1 MKIKSIIFLFLS
13 SFSALAQA
21 DFEKILQTKL
31 ILAED
36 GTTID
41 IEAGTYFLTKSLSLE
56 GKKNITL
63 RGKGIDKTVLSFKN
77 QVQGAEGIKIT
88 NCENII
94 LEDFTSQDSK
104 GDLIKTM
111 QVKGMTFRRLK
122 AEWLGKPKASNG
134 SYAFYPVLCEQVMID
149 SCIAI
154 GASDAGI
161 YVGQSKHIV
170 VKNCTAF
177 QNVAGIEIENSLY
190 AEVFNNTA
198 IGNTGGILVFDL
210 PGLIQKKGGFVKVHH
225 NIVKENNLSNFA
237 PKGNIVGNVPKGTGM
252 MVLATSHVDIYENQI
267 LNHATL
273 GVGVISYFMTGL
285 KNKDKE
291 YDPYPTDIQI
301 HNNTFERK
309 DARVPME
316 GRFGQMYRIKLKFG
330 KKVPHIIFDGILDET
345 KVGKDGKYLPEFA
358 ICVRENNGQSSAII
372 DAEHD
377 FKHIISG
384 PDALNCNPESIKS
397 IQF

>member
-1 MKIKSIIFLFLS
+1 
-13 SFSALAQA
+13 
-21 DFEKILQTKL
+21 
-31 ILAED
+31 
-36 GTTID
+36 
-41 IEAGTYFLTKSLSLE
+41 
-56 GKKNITL
+56 
-63 RGKGIDKTVLSFKN
+63 
-77 QVQGAEGIKIT
+77 
-88 NCENII
+88 
-94 LEDFTSQDSK
+94 
-104 GDLIKTM
+104 
-111 QVKGMTFRRLK
+111 
-122 AEWLGKPKASNG
+122 
-134 SYAFYPVLCEQVMID
+134 PVLCEQVMID

-330 KKVPHIIFDGILDET
+330 KQVPHIIFDGILDET

>member
-63 RGKGIDKTVLSFKN
+63 RGKGIDKTILSFKN

-111 QVKGMTFRRLK
+111 QVQGMTFRRLK

-273 GVGVISYFMTGL
+273 GVGVISYFMTEL
-285 KNKDKE
+285 KNKDRE

-330 KKVPHIIFDGILDET
+330 KQVPHIIFDGILDET